1 MKRSYPDD
9 LVIGN
14 LSRRGFLKGVG
25 ATGVLLVAANWG
37 WRDALAAEKKAFGA
51 DAMPHGWVD
60 NPKIYVSIDR
70 DGTVGIVCNRSEM
83 GQGVRT
89 SLAMVV
95 ADELEADWS
104 RVKVIQAPG
113 DEARY
118 GNQDTDGSRS
128 MRHWFEPMR
137 RCGAAARQMLEQAA
151 ANQWK
156 VPLGECRAEQNKVL
170 HAPSGRSLSF
180 GELAEAAA
188 GLEVPAR
195 DKLLLKKPEQF
206 RYIGKDVARAIDG
219 ADIVNGR
226 AGFGFDARFDDM
238 LYAVVARPPVYGGKL
253 KRYDAAAALKVPGVV
268 KVIEIEGRPIP
279 SEFQPLGGVAVVA
292 QNTWAAIKGRE
303 ALVVEWDAGVN
314 GGYDSVA
321 YRKQLE
327 EAARKPG
334 KVVRDSGDAAAL
346 FARGGDIVEAEYY
359 LPHLAQAPMEPPV
372 STAWYKDGACEV
384 WAPTQAPQV
393 TRERIAERLKL
404 PFDKVTVNVTLLG
417 GGFGRKSKPDFV
429 LEAAI
434 LAKAFP
440 GRHLRVQWTR
450 EDDLHFSYFHTVS
463 VERLQ
468 AVLGADGL
476 PQAWLHRSVAPSITA
491 LFGPDSKHQGAFE
504 LGMGLTNLP
513 FAIPNVRLE
522 NPEAPA
528 HTRVGWF
535 RSVSNIPPRL
545 RHPELRR
552 RTGGEGRP
560 GPEGL
565 PAQAARPGAADRHR
579 RTRRQLELRRVAG
592 ALPTRCRPPARG
604 DRGGGAPVRLGR
616 RAAQGQGA
624 GNRRALQ
631 LRHLRGGGDRG
642 GGEGRR
648 RAAGAQGHH
657 RRRLRSAD
665 QPRAHPLA
673 ARRRLRDGPGPGGAG
688 RDQLQG
694 WQGPA
699 GQLPPVR
706 AGAHAA
712 GAQGGVG
719 ASAQAGWRPAV
730 GRGRRARRAA
740 DSAGAV
746 QRDLRRHRQAHPRV
760 ADPQSVAGVAEG
772 LGPSSWSSPA

>member
-1 MKRSYPDD
+1 M
-9 LVIGN
+9 
-14 LSRRGFLKGVG
+14 
-25 ATGVLLVAANWG
+25 
-37 WRDALAAEKKAFGA
+37 
-51 DAMPHGWVD
+51 
-60 NPKIYVSIDR
+60 
-70 DGTVGIVCNRSEM
+70 
-83 GQGVRT
+83 
-89 SLAMVV
+89 
-95 ADELEADWS
+95 
-104 RVKVIQAPG
+104 IQAPG

-346 FARGGDIVEAEYY
+346 FAKGGDIVEAEYY

-535 RSVSNIPPRL
+535 RSVSNIPHAFAIQSFVGELAAKAGQDPKDYLLKLLGPARRIDTAELGDSWNYGESPERYPLDVGRL
-545 RHPELRR
+545 RGVIEEAARQSGW
-552 RTGGEGRP
+552 GGELPRGRAR
-560 GPEGL
+560 GI
-565 PAQAARPGAADRHR
+565 AAHYSFVTYVAVVIEVEVKDDGALLVHKATIAADCGPQINPERIR
-579 RTRRQLELRRVAG
+579 SQLEG
-592 ALPTRCRPPARG
+592 ACVMGLGLAALGEISFKDGKVQQDNFHQYELARM
-604 DRGGGAPVRLGR
+604 
-616 RAAQGQGA
+616 
-624 GNRRALQ
+624 
-631 LRHLRGGGDRG
+631 
-642 GGEGRR
+642 
-648 RAAGAQGHH
+648 
-657 RRRLRSAD
+657 
-665 QPRAHPLA
+665 PLA
-673 ARRRLRDGPGPGGAG
+673 PKAVSVHLLKPDGDLPLGGVGEPGVPPIAPALCNAIFAATGK
-688 RDQLQG
+688 RIRELPIRNQLQG
-694 WQGPA
+694 WRKA
-699 GQLPPVR
+699 
-706 AGAHAA
+706 
-712 GAQGGVG
+712 
-719 ASAQAGWRPAV
+719 
-730 GRGRRARRAA
+730 
-740 DSAGAV
+740 
-746 QRDLRRHRQAHPRV
+746 
-760 ADPQSVAGVAEG
+760 
-772 LGPSSWSSPA
+772 

>member
-1 MKRSYPDD
+1 
-9 LVIGN
+9 
-14 LSRRGFLKGVG
+14 
-25 ATGVLLVAANWG
+25 
-37 WRDALAAEKKAFGA
+37 
-51 DAMPHGWVD
+51 
-60 NPKIYVSIDR
+60 
-70 DGTVGIVCNRSEM
+70 
-83 GQGVRT
+83 
-89 SLAMVV
+89 
-95 ADELEADWS
+95 
-104 RVKVIQAPG
+104 
-113 DEARY
+113 
-118 GNQDTDGSRS
+118 
-128 MRHWFEPMR
+128 
-137 RCGAAARQMLEQAA
+137 MLEQAA

-156 VPLGECRAEQNKVL
+156 VPLDECRAEQNRVL

-188 GLEVPAR
+188 GLDVPAR
-195 DKLLLKKPEQF
+195 DKLVLKKPEQF

-253 KRYDAAAALKVPGVV
+253 KRYDAAAALKVPGVL
-268 KVIEIEGRPIP
+268 KVIEIESRPIP

-292 QNTWAAIKGRE
+292 RNTWAAIKGRE
-303 ALVVEWDAGVN
+303 ALVLEWDAGVN
-314 GGYDSVA
+314 GGYDSAA

-393 TRERIAERLKL
+393 TRERIAERLEL

-417 GGFGRKSKPDFV
+417 GGFGRKSKPDYV

-434 LAKAFP
+434 LAKEFP

-535 RSVSNIPPRL
+535 RSVSNIPHAFAIQSFVGELAAKAGQDPKDYLLKLLGPARRIDTAELGDSWNYGESPQRYPLDVGRL
-545 RHPELRR
+545 RGVIEEAARQSGW
-552 RTGGEGRP
+552 GGELPRGRAR
-560 GPEGL
+560 GI
-565 PAQAARPGAADRHR
+565 AAHYSFVTYVAVVIEVEVKDDGALLVHKATIAADCGPQINPERIR
-579 RTRRQLELRRVAG
+579 SQLEG
-592 ALPTRCRPPARG
+592 ACVMGLGLAALGEISFKDGKVQQDNFHQYELARM
-604 DRGGGAPVRLGR
+604 
-616 RAAQGQGA
+616 
-624 GNRRALQ
+624 
-631 LRHLRGGGDRG
+631 
-642 GGEGRR
+642 
-648 RAAGAQGHH
+648 
-657 RRRLRSAD
+657 
-665 QPRAHPLA
+665 PLA
-673 ARRRLRDGPGPGGAG
+673 PKAVSVHLLKPDGDLPLGGVGEPGVPPIAPALCNAIFAATGK
-688 RDQLQG
+688 RIRELPIRNQLQG
-694 WQGPA
+694 WRKA
-699 GQLPPVR
+699 
-706 AGAHAA
+706 
-712 GAQGGVG
+712 
-719 ASAQAGWRPAV
+719 
-730 GRGRRARRAA
+730 
-740 DSAGAV
+740 
-746 QRDLRRHRQAHPRV
+746 
-760 ADPQSVAGVAEG
+760 
-772 LGPSSWSSPA
+772 

>member
-1 MKRSYPDD
+1 
-9 LVIGN
+9 
-14 LSRRGFLKGVG
+14 
-25 ATGVLLVAANWG
+25 
-37 WRDALAAEKKAFGA
+37 
-51 DAMPHGWVD
+51 
-60 NPKIYVSIDR
+60 
-70 DGTVGIVCNRSEM
+70 
-83 GQGVRT
+83 
-89 SLAMVV
+89 
-95 ADELEADWS
+95 
-104 RVKVIQAPG
+104 
-113 DEARY
+113 
-118 GNQDTDGSRS
+118 
-128 MRHWFEPMR
+128 
-137 RCGAAARQMLEQAA
+137 MLEQAA

-346 FARGGDIVEAEYY
+346 FAKGGDIVEAEYY

-535 RSVSNIPPRL
+535 RSVSNIPHAFAIQSFVGELAAKAGQDPKDYLLKLLGPARRIDTAELGDSWNYGESPERYPLDVGRL
-545 RHPELRR
+545 RGVIEEAARQSGW
-552 RTGGEGRP
+552 GGELPRGRAR
-560 GPEGL
+560 GI
-565 PAQAARPGAADRHR
+565 AAHYSFVTYVAVVIEVEVTDDGALLVHKATIAADCGPQINPERIR
-579 RTRRQLELRRVAG
+579 SQLEG
-592 ALPTRCRPPARG
+592 ACVMGLGLAALGEISFKDGKVQQDNFHQYELARM
-604 DRGGGAPVRLGR
+604 
-616 RAAQGQGA
+616 
-624 GNRRALQ
+624 
-631 LRHLRGGGDRG
+631 
-642 GGEGRR
+642 
-648 RAAGAQGHH
+648 
-657 RRRLRSAD
+657 
-665 QPRAHPLA
+665 PLA
-673 ARRRLRDGPGPGGAG
+673 PKAVSVHLLKPDGDLPLGGVGEPGVPPIAPALCNAIFAATGK
-688 RDQLQG
+688 RIRELPIRNQLQG
-694 WQGPA
+694 WRKA
-699 GQLPPVR
+699 
-706 AGAHAA
+706 
-712 GAQGGVG
+712 
-719 ASAQAGWRPAV
+719 
-730 GRGRRARRAA
+730 
-740 DSAGAV
+740 
-746 QRDLRRHRQAHPRV
+746 
-760 ADPQSVAGVAEG
+760 
-772 LGPSSWSSPA
+772 

>member
-1 MKRSYPDD
+1 M
-9 LVIGN
+9 
-14 LSRRGFLKGVG
+14 
-25 ATGVLLVAANWG
+25 
-37 WRDALAAEKKAFGA
+37 
-51 DAMPHGWVD
+51 
-60 NPKIYVSIDR
+60 
-70 DGTVGIVCNRSEM
+70 
-83 GQGVRT
+83 
-89 SLAMVV
+89 
-95 ADELEADWS
+95 
-104 RVKVIQAPG
+104 
-113 DEARY
+113 
-118 GNQDTDGSRS
+118 
-128 MRHWFEPMR
+128 
-137 RCGAAARQMLEQAA
+137 
-151 ANQWK
+151 
-156 VPLGECRAEQNKVL
+156 
-170 HAPSGRSLSF
+170 
-180 GELAEAAA
+180 
-188 GLEVPAR
+188 PAR

-346 FARGGDIVEAEYY
+346 FAKGGDIVEAEYY

-535 RSVSNIPPRL
+535 RSVSNIPHAFAIQSFVGELAAKAGQDPKDYLLKLLGPARRIDTAELGDSWNYGESPERYPLDVGRL
-545 RHPELRR
+545 RGVIEEAARQSGW
-552 RTGGEGRP
+552 GGELPRGRAR
-560 GPEGL
+560 GI
-565 PAQAARPGAADRHR
+565 AAHYSFVTYVAVVIEVEVKDDGALLVHKATIAADCGPQINPERIR
-579 RTRRQLELRRVAG
+579 SQLEG
-592 ALPTRCRPPARG
+592 ACVMGLGLAALGEISFKDGKVQQDNFHQYELARM
-604 DRGGGAPVRLGR
+604 
-616 RAAQGQGA
+616 
-624 GNRRALQ
+624 
-631 LRHLRGGGDRG
+631 
-642 GGEGRR
+642 
-648 RAAGAQGHH
+648 
-657 RRRLRSAD
+657 
-665 QPRAHPLA
+665 PLA
-673 ARRRLRDGPGPGGAG
+673 PKAVSVHLLKPDGDLPLGGVGEPGVPPIAPALCNAIFAATGK
-688 RDQLQG
+688 RIRELPIRNQLQG
-694 WQGPA
+694 WRKA
-699 GQLPPVR
+699 
-706 AGAHAA
+706 
-712 GAQGGVG
+712 
-719 ASAQAGWRPAV
+719 
-730 GRGRRARRAA
+730 
-740 DSAGAV
+740 
-746 QRDLRRHRQAHPRV
+746 
-760 ADPQSVAGVAEG
+760 
-772 LGPSSWSSPA
+772 

>member
-1 MKRSYPDD
+1 
-9 LVIGN
+9 
-14 LSRRGFLKGVG
+14 
-25 ATGVLLVAANWG
+25 
-37 WRDALAAEKKAFGA
+37 
-51 DAMPHGWVD
+51 
-60 NPKIYVSIDR
+60 
-70 DGTVGIVCNRSEM
+70 
-83 GQGVRT
+83 
-89 SLAMVV
+89 
-95 ADELEADWS
+95 
-104 RVKVIQAPG
+104 
-113 DEARY
+113 
-118 GNQDTDGSRS
+118 
-128 MRHWFEPMR
+128 
-137 RCGAAARQMLEQAA
+137 
-151 ANQWK
+151 
-156 VPLGECRAEQNKVL
+156 
-170 HAPSGRSLSF
+170 
-180 GELAEAAA
+180 
-188 GLEVPAR
+188 
-195 DKLLLKKPEQF
+195 
-206 RYIGKDVARAIDG
+206 RAIDG

-346 FARGGDIVEAEYY
+346 FAKGGDIVEAEYY

-535 RSVSNIPPRL
+535 RSVSNIPHAFAIQSFVGELAAKAGQDPKDYLLKLLGPARRIDTAELGDSWNYGESPERYPLDVGRL
-545 RHPELRR
+545 RGVIEEAARQSGW
-552 RTGGEGRP
+552 GGELPRGRAR
-560 GPEGL
+560 GI
-565 PAQAARPGAADRHR
+565 AAHYSFVTYVAVVIEVEVKDDGALLVHKATIAADCGPQINPERIR
-579 RTRRQLELRRVAG
+579 SQLEG
-592 ALPTRCRPPARG
+592 ACVMGLGLAALGEISFKDGKVQQDNFHQYELARM
-604 DRGGGAPVRLGR
+604 
-616 RAAQGQGA
+616 
-624 GNRRALQ
+624 
-631 LRHLRGGGDRG
+631 
-642 GGEGRR
+642 
-648 RAAGAQGHH
+648 
-657 RRRLRSAD
+657 
-665 QPRAHPLA
+665 PLA
-673 ARRRLRDGPGPGGAG
+673 PKAVSVHLLKPDGDLPLGGVGEPGVPPIAPALCNAIFAATGK
-688 RDQLQG
+688 RIRELPIRNQLQG
-694 WQGPA
+694 WRKA
-699 GQLPPVR
+699 
-706 AGAHAA
+706 
-712 GAQGGVG
+712 
-719 ASAQAGWRPAV
+719 
-730 GRGRRARRAA
+730 
-740 DSAGAV
+740 
-746 QRDLRRHRQAHPRV
+746 
-760 ADPQSVAGVAEG
+760 
-772 LGPSSWSSPA
+772 

>member
-1 MKRSYPDD
+1 MDD
-9 LVIGN
+9 
-14 LSRRGFLKGVG
+14 
-25 ATGVLLVAANWG
+25 
-37 WRDALAAEKKAFGA
+37 
-51 DAMPHGWVD
+51 
-60 NPKIYVSIDR
+60 PKIYVSIDR

-292 QNTWAAIKGRE
+292 QNAWAAIKGRE

-346 FARGGDIVEAEYY
+346 FAKGGDIVEAEYY

-404 PFDKVTVNVTLLG
+404 PFDKVTVT
-417 GGFGRKSKPDFV
+417 
-429 LEAAI
+429 
-434 LAKAFP
+434 
-440 GRHLRVQWTR
+440 
-450 EDDLHFSYFHTVS
+450 
-463 VERLQ
+463 
-468 AVLGADGL
+468 
-476 PQAWLHRSVAPSITA
+476 
-491 LFGPDSKHQGAFE
+491 
-504 LGMGLTNLP
+504 
-513 FAIPNVRLE
+513 
-522 NPEAPA
+522 
-528 HTRVGWF
+528 
-535 RSVSNIPPRL
+535 
-545 RHPELRR
+545 
-552 RTGGEGRP
+552 
-560 GPEGL
+560 
-565 PAQAARPGAADRHR
+565 
-579 RTRRQLELRRVAG
+579 
-592 ALPTRCRPPARG
+592 
-604 DRGGGAPVRLGR
+604 
-616 RAAQGQGA
+616 
-624 GNRRALQ
+624 
-631 LRHLRGGGDRG
+631 
-642 GGEGRR
+642 
-648 RAAGAQGHH
+648 
-657 RRRLRSAD
+657 
-665 QPRAHPLA
+665 
-673 ARRRLRDGPGPGGAG
+673 
-688 RDQLQG
+688 
-694 WQGPA
+694 
-699 GQLPPVR
+699 
-706 AGAHAA
+706 
-712 GAQGGVG
+712 
-719 ASAQAGWRPAV
+719 
-730 GRGRRARRAA
+730 
-740 DSAGAV
+740 
-746 QRDLRRHRQAHPRV
+746 
-760 ADPQSVAGVAEG
+760 
-772 LGPSSWSSPA
+772 

>member
-1 MKRSYPDD
+1 
-9 LVIGN
+9 
-14 LSRRGFLKGVG
+14 
-25 ATGVLLVAANWG
+25 
-37 WRDALAAEKKAFGA
+37 
-51 DAMPHGWVD
+51 
-60 NPKIYVSIDR
+60 
-70 DGTVGIVCNRSEM
+70 
-83 GQGVRT
+83 
-89 SLAMVV
+89 
-95 ADELEADWS
+95 
-104 RVKVIQAPG
+104 
-113 DEARY
+113 
-118 GNQDTDGSRS
+118 
-128 MRHWFEPMR
+128 
-137 RCGAAARQMLEQAA
+137 
-151 ANQWK
+151 
-156 VPLGECRAEQNKVL
+156 
-170 HAPSGRSLSF
+170 
-180 GELAEAAA
+180 
-188 GLEVPAR
+188 
-195 DKLLLKKPEQF
+195 
-206 RYIGKDVARAIDG
+206 GKDVARAIDG

-346 FARGGDIVEAEYY
+346 FAKGGDIVEAEYY

-535 RSVSNIPPRL
+535 RSVSNIPHAFAIQSFVGELAAKAGQDPKDYLLKLLGPARRIDTAELGDSWNYGESPERYPLDVGRL
-545 RHPELRR
+545 RGVIEEAARQSGW
-552 RTGGEGRP
+552 GGELPRGRAR
-560 GPEGL
+560 GI
-565 PAQAARPGAADRHR
+565 AAHYSFVTYVAVVIEVEVKDDGALLVHKATIAADCGPQINPERIR
-579 RTRRQLELRRVAG
+579 SQLEG
-592 ALPTRCRPPARG
+592 ACVMGLGLAALGEISFKDGKVQQDNFHQYELARM
-604 DRGGGAPVRLGR
+604 
-616 RAAQGQGA
+616 
-624 GNRRALQ
+624 
-631 LRHLRGGGDRG
+631 
-642 GGEGRR
+642 
-648 RAAGAQGHH
+648 
-657 RRRLRSAD
+657 
-665 QPRAHPLA
+665 PLA
-673 ARRRLRDGPGPGGAG
+673 PKAVSVHLLKPDGDLPLGGVGEPGVPPIAPALCNAIFAATGK
-688 RDQLQG
+688 RIRELPIRNQLQG
-694 WQGPA
+694 WRKA
-699 GQLPPVR
+699 
-706 AGAHAA
+706 
-712 GAQGGVG
+712 
-719 ASAQAGWRPAV
+719 
-730 GRGRRARRAA
+730 
-740 DSAGAV
+740 
-746 QRDLRRHRQAHPRV
+746 
-760 ADPQSVAGVAEG
+760 
-772 LGPSSWSSPA
+772 

>member
-1 MKRSYPDD
+1 
-9 LVIGN
+9 
-14 LSRRGFLKGVG
+14 
-25 ATGVLLVAANWG
+25 
-37 WRDALAAEKKAFGA
+37 
-51 DAMPHGWVD
+51 
-60 NPKIYVSIDR
+60 
-70 DGTVGIVCNRSEM
+70 
-83 GQGVRT
+83 
-89 SLAMVV
+89 
-95 ADELEADWS
+95 
-104 RVKVIQAPG
+104 
-113 DEARY
+113 
-118 GNQDTDGSRS
+118 
-128 MRHWFEPMR
+128 
-137 RCGAAARQMLEQAA
+137 
-151 ANQWK
+151 
-156 VPLGECRAEQNKVL
+156 L

-346 FARGGDIVEAEYY
+346 FAKGGDIVEAEYY

-535 RSVSNIPPRL
+535 RSVSNIPHAFAIQSFVGELAAKAGQDPKDYLLKLLGPARRIDTAELGDSWNYGESPERYPLDVGRL
-545 RHPELRR
+545 RGVIEEAARQSGW
-552 RTGGEGRP
+552 GGELPRGRAR
-560 GPEGL
+560 GI
-565 PAQAARPGAADRHR
+565 AAHYSFVTYVAVVIEVEVKDDGALLVHKATIAADCGPQINPERIR
-579 RTRRQLELRRVAG
+579 SQLEG
-592 ALPTRCRPPARG
+592 ACVMGLGLAALGEISFKDGKVQQDNFHQYELARM
-604 DRGGGAPVRLGR
+604 
-616 RAAQGQGA
+616 
-624 GNRRALQ
+624 
-631 LRHLRGGGDRG
+631 
-642 GGEGRR
+642 
-648 RAAGAQGHH
+648 
-657 RRRLRSAD
+657 
-665 QPRAHPLA
+665 PLA
-673 ARRRLRDGPGPGGAG
+673 PKAVSVHLLKPDGDLPLGGVGEPGVPPIAPALCNAIFAATGK
-688 RDQLQG
+688 RIRELPIRNQLQG
-694 WQGPA
+694 WRKA
-699 GQLPPVR
+699 
-706 AGAHAA
+706 
-712 GAQGGVG
+712 
-719 ASAQAGWRPAV
+719 
-730 GRGRRARRAA
+730 
-740 DSAGAV
+740 
-746 QRDLRRHRQAHPRV
+746 
-760 ADPQSVAGVAEG
+760 
-772 LGPSSWSSPA
+772 

>member
-1 MKRSYPDD
+1 
-9 LVIGN
+9 
-14 LSRRGFLKGVG
+14 
-25 ATGVLLVAANWG
+25 
-37 WRDALAAEKKAFGA
+37 
-51 DAMPHGWVD
+51 
-60 NPKIYVSIDR
+60 
-70 DGTVGIVCNRSEM
+70 
-83 GQGVRT
+83 
-89 SLAMVV
+89 
-95 ADELEADWS
+95 
-104 RVKVIQAPG
+104 
-113 DEARY
+113 
-118 GNQDTDGSRS
+118 
-128 MRHWFEPMR
+128 
-137 RCGAAARQMLEQAA
+137 
-151 ANQWK
+151 
-156 VPLGECRAEQNKVL
+156 
-170 HAPSGRSLSF
+170 SF

-303 ALVVEWDAGVN
+303 ALMVEWDAGVN

-346 FARGGDIVEAEYY
+346 FAKGGDVVEAEYY

-535 RSVSNIPPRL
+535 RSVSNIPHAFAIQSFVGELAAKADQDPKDYLLKLLGPARRIDTAELGDSWNYGESPERYPLDVGRL
-545 RHPELRR
+545 RGVIEEAARQSGW
-552 RTGGEGRP
+552 GGELPRGRAR
-560 GPEGL
+560 GI
-565 PAQAARPGAADRHR
+565 AAHYSFVTYVAVVIEVEVKDDGALLVHKATIAADCGPQINPERIR
-579 RTRRQLELRRVAG
+579 SQLEG
-592 ALPTRCRPPARG
+592 ACVMGLGLAALGEISFKDGKVQQDNFHQYELARM
-604 DRGGGAPVRLGR
+604 
-616 RAAQGQGA
+616 
-624 GNRRALQ
+624 
-631 LRHLRGGGDRG
+631 
-642 GGEGRR
+642 
-648 RAAGAQGHH
+648 
-657 RRRLRSAD
+657 
-665 QPRAHPLA
+665 PLA
-673 ARRRLRDGPGPGGAG
+673 PKAVSVHLLEPDGDLPLGGVGEPGVPPIAPALCNAIFAATGK
-688 RDQLQG
+688 RIRELPIRNQLQG
-694 WQGPA
+694 WRKA
-699 GQLPPVR
+699 
-706 AGAHAA
+706 
-712 GAQGGVG
+712 
-719 ASAQAGWRPAV
+719 
-730 GRGRRARRAA
+730 
-740 DSAGAV
+740 
-746 QRDLRRHRQAHPRV
+746 
-760 ADPQSVAGVAEG
+760 
-772 LGPSSWSSPA
+772 

>member
-1 MKRSYPDD
+1 
-9 LVIGN
+9 
-14 LSRRGFLKGVG
+14 
-25 ATGVLLVAANWG
+25 
-37 WRDALAAEKKAFGA
+37 
-51 DAMPHGWVD
+51 
-60 NPKIYVSIDR
+60 
-70 DGTVGIVCNRSEM
+70 
-83 GQGVRT
+83 
-89 SLAMVV
+89 
-95 ADELEADWS
+95 
-104 RVKVIQAPG
+104 
-113 DEARY
+113 
-118 GNQDTDGSRS
+118 
-128 MRHWFEPMR
+128 
-137 RCGAAARQMLEQAA
+137 
-151 ANQWK
+151 
-156 VPLGECRAEQNKVL
+156 
-170 HAPSGRSLSF
+170 
-180 GELAEAAA
+180 
-188 GLEVPAR
+188 
-195 DKLLLKKPEQF
+195 
-206 RYIGKDVARAIDG
+206 RAIDG

-314 GGYDSVA
+314 GSYDSVA

-346 FARGGDIVEAEYY
+346 FAKGGDVVEAEYY

-429 LEAAI
+429 LEAVI

-535 RSVSNIPPRL
+535 RSVSNIPHAFAIQSFVGELAAKAGQDPKDYLLKLLGPARRIDTAELGDSWNYGESPERYPLDVGRL
-545 RHPELRR
+545 RGVIEEAARQSGW
-552 RTGGEGRP
+552 GGELPRGRAR
-560 GPEGL
+560 GI
-565 PAQAARPGAADRHR
+565 AAHYSFVTYVAVVIEVEVKDDGALLVHKATIAADCGPQINPERIR
-579 RTRRQLELRRVAG
+579 SQLEG
-592 ALPTRCRPPARG
+592 ACVMGLGLAALGEISFKDGKVQQDNFHQYELARM
-604 DRGGGAPVRLGR
+604 
-616 RAAQGQGA
+616 
-624 GNRRALQ
+624 
-631 LRHLRGGGDRG
+631 
-642 GGEGRR
+642 
-648 RAAGAQGHH
+648 
-657 RRRLRSAD
+657 
-665 QPRAHPLA
+665 PLA
-673 ARRRLRDGPGPGGAG
+673 PKAVSVHLLKPDGDLPLGGVGEPGVPPIAPALCNAIFAATGK
-688 RDQLQG
+688 RIRELPIRNQLQG
-694 WQGPA
+694 WRKA
-699 GQLPPVR
+699 
-706 AGAHAA
+706 
-712 GAQGGVG
+712 
-719 ASAQAGWRPAV
+719 
-730 GRGRRARRAA
+730 
-740 DSAGAV
+740 
-746 QRDLRRHRQAHPRV
+746 
-760 ADPQSVAGVAEG
+760 
-772 LGPSSWSSPA
+772 

>member
-1 MKRSYPDD
+1 MKRSFPDD

-314 GGYDSVA
+314 GGYDSAA

-346 FARGGDIVEAEYY
+346 FAKGGDIVEAEYY

-372 STAWYKDGACEV
+372 SPPG
-384 WAPTQAPQV
+384 
-393 TRERIAERLKL
+393 TR
-404 PFDKVTVNVTLLG
+404 T
-417 GGFGRKSKPDFV
+417 
-429 LEAAI
+429 
-434 LAKAFP
+434 
-440 GRHLRVQWTR
+440 
-450 EDDLHFSYFHTVS
+450 
-463 VERLQ
+463 
-468 AVLGADGL
+468 
-476 PQAWLHRSVAPSITA
+476 
-491 LFGPDSKHQGAFE
+491 
-504 LGMGLTNLP
+504 
-513 FAIPNVRLE
+513 
-522 NPEAPA
+522 APA
-528 HTRVGWF
+528 
-535 RSVSNIPPRL
+535 RSGPR
-545 RHPELRR
+545 PRR
-552 RTGGEGRP
+552 RK
-560 GPEGL
+560 
-565 PAQAARPGAADRHR
+565 
-579 RTRRQLELRRVAG
+579 
-592 ALPTRCRPPARG
+592 
-604 DRGGGAPVRLGR
+604 
-616 RAAQGQGA
+616 
-624 GNRRALQ
+624 
-631 LRHLRGGGDRG
+631 
-642 GGEGRR
+642 
-648 RAAGAQGHH
+648 
-657 RRRLRSAD
+657 
-665 QPRAHPLA
+665 
-673 ARRRLRDGPGPGGAG
+673 
-688 RDQLQG
+688 
-694 WQGPA
+694 
-699 GQLPPVR
+699 
-706 AGAHAA
+706 
-712 GAQGGVG
+712 
-719 ASAQAGWRPAV
+719 
-730 GRGRRARRAA
+730 
-740 DSAGAV
+740 
-746 QRDLRRHRQAHPRV
+746 
-760 ADPQSVAGVAEG
+760 
-772 LGPSSWSSPA
+772 

>member
-1 MKRSYPDD
+1 MKRSFPDD

-180 GELAEAAA
+180 DELAEAAA

-303 ALVVEWDAGVN
+303 ALAVEWDAGVN

-346 FARGGDIVEAEYY
+346 FAKDGDIVEAEYY

-417 GGFGRKSKPDFV
+417 GGFGRKSSPTSCWKRRSWPRRSPV
-429 LEAAI
+429 ATCACSGPARTTCI
-434 LAKAFP
+434 SP
-440 GRHLRVQWTR
+440 ISTR
-450 EDDLHFSYFHTVS
+450 SRWSACRPCSAPTGCR
-463 VERLQ
+463 RLGCI
-468 AVLGADGL
+468 ARWRRAS
-476 PQAWLHRSVAPSITA
+476 PHCSARTASTRAPSNWA
-491 LFGPDSKHQGAFE
+491 WA
-504 LGMGLTNLP
+504 
-513 FAIPNVRLE
+513 
-522 NPEAPA
+522 
-528 HTRVGWF
+528 
-535 RSVSNIPPRL
+535 
-545 RHPELRR
+545 
-552 RTGGEGRP
+552 
-560 GPEGL
+560 
-565 PAQAARPGAADRHR
+565 
-579 RTRRQLELRRVAG
+579 
-592 ALPTRCRPPARG
+592 
-604 DRGGGAPVRLGR
+604 
-616 RAAQGQGA
+616 
-624 GNRRALQ
+624 
-631 LRHLRGGGDRG
+631 
-642 GGEGRR
+642 
-648 RAAGAQGHH
+648 
-657 RRRLRSAD
+657 
-665 QPRAHPLA
+665 
-673 ARRRLRDGPGPGGAG
+673 
-688 RDQLQG
+688 
-694 WQGPA
+694 
-699 GQLPPVR
+699 
-706 AGAHAA
+706 
-712 GAQGGVG
+712 
-719 ASAQAGWRPAV
+719 
-730 GRGRRARRAA
+730 
-740 DSAGAV
+740 
-746 QRDLRRHRQAHPRV
+746 
-760 ADPQSVAGVAEG
+760 
-772 LGPSSWSSPA
+772 

>member
-1 MKRSYPDD
+1 MITLNLNGKDHQLDVTEDMPLLWAIRDVVGYTGTKFGCGMGLCGSCTIHIDGQATRSCITPVSLAQGRKVTTIDHLHTDKVGEVVQQAWLDIGVAQCGYCQGGQIMSATALLKSNPAPSDRADRGGHGRQHLPLRHLQPDQDGDPQRLRQVAGGQGMKRSFPDD

-180 GELAEAAA
+180 GELAGAAA

-292 QNTWAAIKGRE
+292 QNTWAAIKGRGR
-303 ALVVEWDAGVN
+303 WWSSGT
-314 GGYDSVA
+314 
-321 YRKQLE
+321 
-327 EAARKPG
+327 PG
-334 KVVRDSGDAAAL
+334 
-346 FARGGDIVEAEYY
+346 
-359 LPHLAQAPMEPPV
+359 
-372 STAWYKDGACEV
+372 STAATTRWPTASNWKRPRASRARWCATAAMPRRCSPGAGISSRPSTTCRT
-384 WAPTQAPQV
+384 WPRRRWNRRSPPPG
-393 TRERIAERLKL
+393 TR
-404 PFDKVTVNVTLLG
+404 T
-417 GGFGRKSKPDFV
+417 
-429 LEAAI
+429 
-434 LAKAFP
+434 
-440 GRHLRVQWTR
+440 
-450 EDDLHFSYFHTVS
+450 
-463 VERLQ
+463 
-468 AVLGADGL
+468 
-476 PQAWLHRSVAPSITA
+476 
-491 LFGPDSKHQGAFE
+491 
-504 LGMGLTNLP
+504 
-513 FAIPNVRLE
+513 
-522 NPEAPA
+522 APA
-528 HTRVGWF
+528 
-535 RSVSNIPPRL
+535 RSGPR
-545 RHPELRR
+545 PRR
-552 RTGGEGRP
+552 RK
-560 GPEGL
+560 
-565 PAQAARPGAADRHR
+565 
-579 RTRRQLELRRVAG
+579 
-592 ALPTRCRPPARG
+592 
-604 DRGGGAPVRLGR
+604 
-616 RAAQGQGA
+616 
-624 GNRRALQ
+624 
-631 LRHLRGGGDRG
+631 
-642 GGEGRR
+642 
-648 RAAGAQGHH
+648 
-657 RRRLRSAD
+657 
-665 QPRAHPLA
+665 
-673 ARRRLRDGPGPGGAG
+673 
-688 RDQLQG
+688 
-694 WQGPA
+694 
-699 GQLPPVR
+699 
-706 AGAHAA
+706 
-712 GAQGGVG
+712 
-719 ASAQAGWRPAV
+719 
-730 GRGRRARRAA
+730 
-740 DSAGAV
+740 
-746 QRDLRRHRQAHPRV
+746 
-760 ADPQSVAGVAEG
+760 
-772 LGPSSWSSPA
+772 

>member
-1 MKRSYPDD
+1 DVYKR
-9 LVIGN
+9 
-14 LSRRGFLKGVG
+14 
-25 ATGVLLVAANWG
+25 
-37 WRDALAAEKKAFGA
+37 
-51 DAMPHGWVD
+51 
-60 NPKIYVSIDR
+60 
-70 DGTVGIVCNRSEM
+70 
-83 GQGVRT
+83 Q
-89 SLAMVV
+89 
-95 ADELEADWS
+95 
-104 RVKVIQAPG
+104 
-113 DEARY
+113 
-118 GNQDTDGSRS
+118 
-128 MRHWFEPMR
+128 
-137 RCGAAARQMLEQAA
+137 ARQMLEHAA

-195 DKLLLKKPEQF
+195 DNLLLKKPEQF

-346 FARGGDIVEAEYY
+346 FAKGGDIVEAEYY

-535 RSVSNIPPRL
+535 RSVSNIPHAFAIQSFVGELAAKAGQDPKDYLLKLLGPARRIDTAELGDSWNYGESPERYPLDVGRL
-545 RHPELRR
+545 RGVIEEAARQSGW
-552 RTGGEGRP
+552 GGELPRGRAR
-560 GPEGL
+560 GI
-565 PAQAARPGAADRHR
+565 AAHYSFVTYVAVVIEVEVKDDGALLVHKATIAADCGPQINPERIR
-579 RTRRQLELRRVAG
+579 SQLEG
-592 ALPTRCRPPARG
+592 ACVMGLGLAALGEISFKDGKVQQDNFHQYELARM
-604 DRGGGAPVRLGR
+604 
-616 RAAQGQGA
+616 
-624 GNRRALQ
+624 
-631 LRHLRGGGDRG
+631 
-642 GGEGRR
+642 
-648 RAAGAQGHH
+648 
-657 RRRLRSAD
+657 
-665 QPRAHPLA
+665 PLA
-673 ARRRLRDGPGPGGAG
+673 PKAVSVHLLKPDGDLPLGGVGEPGVPPIAPALCNAIFAATGK
-688 RDQLQG
+688 RIRELPIRNQLQG
-694 WQGPA
+694 WRKA
-699 GQLPPVR
+699 
-706 AGAHAA
+706 
-712 GAQGGVG
+712 
-719 ASAQAGWRPAV
+719 
-730 GRGRRARRAA
+730 
-740 DSAGAV
+740 
-746 QRDLRRHRQAHPRV
+746 
-760 ADPQSVAGVAEG
+760 
-772 LGPSSWSSPA
+772 

>member
-1 MKRSYPDD
+1 
-9 LVIGN
+9 
-14 LSRRGFLKGVG
+14 
-25 ATGVLLVAANWG
+25 
-37 WRDALAAEKKAFGA
+37 
-51 DAMPHGWVD
+51 
-60 NPKIYVSIDR
+60 
-70 DGTVGIVCNRSEM
+70 
-83 GQGVRT
+83 
-89 SLAMVV
+89 
-95 ADELEADWS
+95 
-104 RVKVIQAPG
+104 
-113 DEARY
+113 
-118 GNQDTDGSRS
+118 
-128 MRHWFEPMR
+128 
-137 RCGAAARQMLEQAA
+137 
-151 ANQWK
+151 NQWK
-156 VPLGECRAEQNKVL
+156 VPLGECRAEQNRVL

-188 GLEVPAR
+188 GLDVPAR
-195 DKLLLKKPEQF
+195 DKLVLKKPEQF

-253 KRYDAAAALKVPGVV
+253 KRYDAAAALKVPGVL
-268 KVIEIEGRPIP
+268 KVIEIESRPIP

-292 QNTWAAIKGRE
+292 RNTWAAIKGRE
-303 ALVVEWDAGVN
+303 ALVLEWDAGVN
-314 GGYDSVA
+314 GGYDSAA

-417 GGFGRKSKPDFV
+417 GGFGRKSKPDYV

-434 LAKAFP
+434 LAKEFP

-535 RSVSNIPPRL
+535 RSVSNIPHAFAIQSFVGELAAKAGQDPKDYLLKLLGPARRIDTAELGDSWNYGESPQRYPLDVGRL
-545 RHPELRR
+545 RGVIEEAARQSGW
-552 RTGGEGRP
+552 GGELPRGRAR
-560 GPEGL
+560 GI
-565 PAQAARPGAADRHR
+565 AAHYSFVTYVAVVIEVEVKDDGALLVHKATIAADCGPQINPERIR
-579 RTRRQLELRRVAG
+579 SQLEG
-592 ALPTRCRPPARG
+592 ACVMGLGLAALGEISFKDGKVQQDNFHQYELARM
-604 DRGGGAPVRLGR
+604 
-616 RAAQGQGA
+616 
-624 GNRRALQ
+624 
-631 LRHLRGGGDRG
+631 
-642 GGEGRR
+642 
-648 RAAGAQGHH
+648 
-657 RRRLRSAD
+657 
-665 QPRAHPLA
+665 PLA
-673 ARRRLRDGPGPGGAG
+673 PKAVSVHLLKPDGDLPLGGVGEPGVPPIAPALCNAIFAATGK
-688 RDQLQG
+688 RIRELPIRNQLQG
-694 WQGPA
+694 WRKA
-699 GQLPPVR
+699 
-706 AGAHAA
+706 
-712 GAQGGVG
+712 
-719 ASAQAGWRPAV
+719 
-730 GRGRRARRAA
+730 
-740 DSAGAV
+740 
-746 QRDLRRHRQAHPRV
+746 
-760 ADPQSVAGVAEG
+760 
-772 LGPSSWSSPA
+772 

>member
-346 FARGGDIVEAEYY
+346 FAKGGDIVEAEYY

-404 PFDKVTVNVTLLG
+404 PFDKVTVNVTLL
-417 GGFGRKSKPDFV
+417 
-429 LEAAI
+429 AA
-434 LAKAFP
+434 
-440 GRHLRVQWTR
+440 
-450 EDDLHFSYFHTVS
+450 VS
-463 VERLQ
+463 AASPSPTSCWKR
-468 AVLGADGL
+468 
-476 PQAWLHRSVAPSITA
+476 RSWPRRSPVATCACS
-491 LFGPDSKHQGAFE
+491 G
-504 LGMGLTNLP
+504 
-513 FAIPNVRLE
+513 
-522 NPEAPA
+522 
-528 HTRVGWF
+528 
-535 RSVSNIPPRL
+535 
-545 RHPELRR
+545 
-552 RTGGEGRP
+552 
-560 GPEGL
+560 
-565 PAQAARPGAADRHR
+565 
-579 RTRRQLELRRVAG
+579 
-592 ALPTRCRPPARG
+592 PARTTCISLFPHG
-604 DRGGGAPVRLGR
+604 LGGAPAGR
-616 RAAQGQGA
+616 AW
-624 GNRRALQ
+624 
-631 LRHLRGGGDRG
+631 
-642 GGEGRR
+642 RR
-648 RAAGAQGHH
+648 RAAAGLAASLGGAEHH
-657 RRRLRSAD
+657 RTVRPGQQAPGRLRTGHGPD
-665 QPRAHPLA
+665 QPAVRHPQRAPGEPRGPGAHPGRLVPFGLQHPHAFAIQSFVGELA
-673 ARRRLRDGPGPGGAG
+673 AKAGQDPKDYLLKLLGPARRIDTAELGDSWNYGESPERYPLDVGRLRGVIEEAARQSGWGGE
-688 RDQLQG
+688 
-694 WQGPA
+694 
-699 GQLPPVR
+699 LP
-706 AGAHAA
+706 
-712 GAQGGVG
+712 
-719 ASAQAGWRPAV
+719 
-730 GRGRRARRAA
+730 RGRARGE
-740 DSAGAV
+740 S
-746 QRDLRRHRQAHPRV
+746 PRTT
-760 ADPQSVAGVAEG
+760 A
-772 LGPSSWSSPA
+772 SSPTWRW

>member
-1 MKRSYPDD
+1 
-9 LVIGN
+9 
-14 LSRRGFLKGVG
+14 
-25 ATGVLLVAANWG
+25 
-37 WRDALAAEKKAFGA
+37 
-51 DAMPHGWVD
+51 
-60 NPKIYVSIDR
+60 
-70 DGTVGIVCNRSEM
+70 
-83 GQGVRT
+83 
-89 SLAMVV
+89 
-95 ADELEADWS
+95 
-104 RVKVIQAPG
+104 
-113 DEARY
+113 

-346 FARGGDIVEAEYY
+346 FAKGGDIVEAEYY

-522 NPEAPA
+522 NPKAPA

-535 RSVSNIPPRL
+535 RSVSNIPHAFAIQSFVGELAAKAGQDPKDYLLKLLGPARRIDTAELGDSWNYGESPERYPLDVGRL
-545 RHPELRR
+545 RGVIEEAARESGW
-552 RTGGEGRP
+552 GGELPRGRAR
-560 GPEGL
+560 GI
-565 PAQAARPGAADRHR
+565 AAHYSFVTYVAVVIEVEVKDDGALLVHKATIAADCGPQINPERIR
-579 RTRRQLELRRVAG
+579 SQLEG
-592 ALPTRCRPPARG
+592 ACVMGLGLAALGEISFKDGKVQQDNFHQYELARM
-604 DRGGGAPVRLGR
+604 
-616 RAAQGQGA
+616 
-624 GNRRALQ
+624 
-631 LRHLRGGGDRG
+631 
-642 GGEGRR
+642 
-648 RAAGAQGHH
+648 
-657 RRRLRSAD
+657 
-665 QPRAHPLA
+665 PLA
-673 ARRRLRDGPGPGGAG
+673 PKAVSVHLLKPDGDLPLGGVGEPGVPPIAPALCNAIFAATGK
-688 RDQLQG
+688 RIRELPIRNQLQG
-694 WQGPA
+694 WRKA
-699 GQLPPVR
+699 
-706 AGAHAA
+706 
-712 GAQGGVG
+712 
-719 ASAQAGWRPAV
+719 
-730 GRGRRARRAA
+730 
-740 DSAGAV
+740 
-746 QRDLRRHRQAHPRV
+746 
-760 ADPQSVAGVAEG
+760 
-772 LGPSSWSSPA
+772 

>member
-1 MKRSYPDD
+1 MRS
-9 LVIGN
+9 
-14 LSRRGFLKGVG
+14 R
-25 ATGVLLVAANWG
+25 AT
-37 WRDALAAEKKAFGA
+37 AECSTTA
-51 DAMPHGWVD
+51 
-60 NPKIYVSIDR
+60 
-70 DGTVGIVCNRSEM
+70 
-83 GQGVRT
+83 
-89 SLAMVV
+89 
-95 ADELEADWS
+95 
-104 RVKVIQAPG
+104 
-113 DEARY
+113 
-118 GNQDTDGSRS
+118 
-128 MRHWFEPMR
+128 
-137 RCGAAARQMLEQAA
+137 
-151 ANQWK
+151 
-156 VPLGECRAEQNKVL
+156 
-170 HAPSGRSLSF
+170 APSGRSLSF

-206 RYIGKDVARAIDG
+206 RYIGKDVARTIDG

-346 FARGGDIVEAEYY
+346 FAKGGDIVEAEYY

-535 RSVSNIPPRL
+535 RSVSNIPHAFAIQSFVGELAAKAGQDPKDYLLKLLGPARRIDTAELGDSWNYGESPERYPLDVGRL
-545 RHPELRR
+545 RGVIEEAARQSGW
-552 RTGGEGRP
+552 GGELPRGRAR
-560 GPEGL
+560 GI
-565 PAQAARPGAADRHR
+565 AAHYSFVTYVAVVIEVEVKDDGALLVHKATIAADCGPQINPERIR
-579 RTRRQLELRRVAG
+579 SQLEG
-592 ALPTRCRPPARG
+592 ACVMGLGLAALGEISFKDGKVQQDNFHQYELARM
-604 DRGGGAPVRLGR
+604 
-616 RAAQGQGA
+616 
-624 GNRRALQ
+624 
-631 LRHLRGGGDRG
+631 
-642 GGEGRR
+642 
-648 RAAGAQGHH
+648 
-657 RRRLRSAD
+657 
-665 QPRAHPLA
+665 PLA
-673 ARRRLRDGPGPGGAG
+673 PKAVSVHLLKPDGDLPLGGVGEPGVPPIAPALCNAIFAATGK
-688 RDQLQG
+688 RIRELPIRNQLQG
-694 WQGPA
+694 WRKA
-699 GQLPPVR
+699 
-706 AGAHAA
+706 
-712 GAQGGVG
+712 
-719 ASAQAGWRPAV
+719 
-730 GRGRRARRAA
+730 
-740 DSAGAV
+740 
-746 QRDLRRHRQAHPRV
+746 
-760 ADPQSVAGVAEG
+760 
-772 LGPSSWSSPA
+772 

>member
-1 MKRSYPDD
+1 
-9 LVIGN
+9 
-14 LSRRGFLKGVG
+14 
-25 ATGVLLVAANWG
+25 
-37 WRDALAAEKKAFGA
+37 
-51 DAMPHGWVD
+51 
-60 NPKIYVSIDR
+60 
-70 DGTVGIVCNRSEM
+70 
-83 GQGVRT
+83 
-89 SLAMVV
+89 
-95 ADELEADWS
+95 
-104 RVKVIQAPG
+104 
-113 DEARY
+113 
-118 GNQDTDGSRS
+118 
-128 MRHWFEPMR
+128 
-137 RCGAAARQMLEQAA
+137 
-151 ANQWK
+151 
-156 VPLGECRAEQNKVL
+156 
-170 HAPSGRSLSF
+170 
-180 GELAEAAA
+180 
-188 GLEVPAR
+188 
-195 DKLLLKKPEQF
+195 
-206 RYIGKDVARAIDG
+206 RAIDG

-346 FARGGDIVEAEYY
+346 FAKGGDVVEAEYY

-535 RSVSNIPPRL
+535 RSVSNIPHAFAIQSFVGELAAKAGQDPKDYLLKLLGPARRIDTAELGDSWNYGESPERYPLDVGRL
-545 RHPELRR
+545 RGVIEEAARQSGW
-552 RTGGEGRP
+552 GGELPRGRAR
-560 GPEGL
+560 GI
-565 PAQAARPGAADRHR
+565 AAHYSFVTYVAVVIEVEVKDDGALLVHKATIAADCGPQINPERIR
-579 RTRRQLELRRVAG
+579 SQLEG
-592 ALPTRCRPPARG
+592 ACVMGLGLAALGEISFKDGKVQQDNFHQYELARM
-604 DRGGGAPVRLGR
+604 
-616 RAAQGQGA
+616 
-624 GNRRALQ
+624 
-631 LRHLRGGGDRG
+631 
-642 GGEGRR
+642 
-648 RAAGAQGHH
+648 
-657 RRRLRSAD
+657 
-665 QPRAHPLA
+665 PLA
-673 ARRRLRDGPGPGGAG
+673 PKAVSVHLLKPDGDLPLGGVGEPGVPPIAPALCNAIFAATGK
-688 RDQLQG
+688 RIRELPIRNQLQG
-694 WQGPA
+694 WRKA
-699 GQLPPVR
+699 
-706 AGAHAA
+706 
-712 GAQGGVG
+712 
-719 ASAQAGWRPAV
+719 
-730 GRGRRARRAA
+730 
-740 DSAGAV
+740 
-746 QRDLRRHRQAHPRV
+746 
-760 ADPQSVAGVAEG
+760 
-772 LGPSSWSSPA
+772 

>member
-1 MKRSYPDD
+1 
-9 LVIGN
+9 
-14 LSRRGFLKGVG
+14 
-25 ATGVLLVAANWG
+25 
-37 WRDALAAEKKAFGA
+37 
-51 DAMPHGWVD
+51 
-60 NPKIYVSIDR
+60 
-70 DGTVGIVCNRSEM
+70 
-83 GQGVRT
+83 
-89 SLAMVV
+89 
-95 ADELEADWS
+95 
-104 RVKVIQAPG
+104 
-113 DEARY
+113 
-118 GNQDTDGSRS
+118 
-128 MRHWFEPMR
+128 
-137 RCGAAARQMLEQAA
+137 MLEQAA

-346 FARGGDIVEAEYY
+346 FAKGGDIVEAEYY

-535 RSVSNIPPRL
+535 RSVSNIPHAFAIQSFVGELAAKAGQDPKDYLLKLLGPARRIDTAELGDSWNYGESPERYPLDVGRL
-545 RHPELRR
+545 RGVIEEAARQSGW
-552 RTGGEGRP
+552 GGELPRGRAR
-560 GPEGL
+560 GI
-565 PAQAARPGAADRHR
+565 AAHYSFVTYVAVVIEVEVKDDGALLVHKATIAADCGPQINPERIR
-579 RTRRQLELRRVAG
+579 SQLEGACVMGLGLAALGEISFKDGRVQQDNFHQYE
-592 ALPTRCRPPARG
+592 LARM
-604 DRGGGAPVRLGR
+604 
-616 RAAQGQGA
+616 
-624 GNRRALQ
+624 
-631 LRHLRGGGDRG
+631 
-642 GGEGRR
+642 
-648 RAAGAQGHH
+648 
-657 RRRLRSAD
+657 
-665 QPRAHPLA
+665 PLA
-673 ARRRLRDGPGPGGAG
+673 PKAVSVHLLKPDGDLPLGGVGEPGVPPIAPALCNAIFAATGK
-688 RDQLQG
+688 RIRELPIRNQLQG
-694 WQGPA
+694 W
-699 GQLPPVR
+699 R
-706 AGAHAA
+706 KT
-712 GAQGGVG
+712 
-719 ASAQAGWRPAV
+719 
-730 GRGRRARRAA
+730 
-740 DSAGAV
+740 
-746 QRDLRRHRQAHPRV
+746 
-760 ADPQSVAGVAEG
+760 
-772 LGPSSWSSPA
+772 

>member
-137 RCGAAARQMLEQAA
+137 RCGAAARQMLEHAA

-195 DKLLLKKPEQF
+195 DNLLLKKPEQF

-346 FARGGDIVEAEYY
+346 FAKGGDIVEAEYY
-359 LPHLAQAPMEPPV
+359 LPHLAQAPSLYQAVETGGSIGAWARCSAAVSAASPSPTSCWKRRSWPRRSPV
-372 STAWYKDGACEV
+372 ATCACSGPARTTCISPISTRSRWSACRPCL
-384 WAPTQAPQV
+384 APTGCRRPGCIARWRRASPHCSARTAS
-393 TRERIAERLKL
+393 TR
-404 PFDKVTVNVTLLG
+404 
-417 GGFGRKSKPDFV
+417 
-429 LEAAI
+429 
-434 LAKAFP
+434 
-440 GRHLRVQWTR
+440 
-450 EDDLHFSYFHTVS
+450 
-463 VERLQ
+463 
-468 AVLGADGL
+468 
-476 PQAWLHRSVAPSITA
+476 APSNWA
-491 LFGPDSKHQGAFE
+491 WA
-504 LGMGLTNLP
+504 
-513 FAIPNVRLE
+513 
-522 NPEAPA
+522 
-528 HTRVGWF
+528 
-535 RSVSNIPPRL
+535 
-545 RHPELRR
+545 
-552 RTGGEGRP
+552 
-560 GPEGL
+560 
-565 PAQAARPGAADRHR
+565 
-579 RTRRQLELRRVAG
+579 
-592 ALPTRCRPPARG
+592 
-604 DRGGGAPVRLGR
+604 
-616 RAAQGQGA
+616 
-624 GNRRALQ
+624 
-631 LRHLRGGGDRG
+631 
-642 GGEGRR
+642 
-648 RAAGAQGHH
+648 
-657 RRRLRSAD
+657 
-665 QPRAHPLA
+665 
-673 ARRRLRDGPGPGGAG
+673 
-688 RDQLQG
+688 
-694 WQGPA
+694 
-699 GQLPPVR
+699 
-706 AGAHAA
+706 
-712 GAQGGVG
+712 
-719 ASAQAGWRPAV
+719 
-730 GRGRRARRAA
+730 
-740 DSAGAV
+740 
-746 QRDLRRHRQAHPRV
+746 
-760 ADPQSVAGVAEG
+760 
-772 LGPSSWSSPA
+772 

>member
-1 MKRSYPDD
+1 
-9 LVIGN
+9 
-14 LSRRGFLKGVG
+14 
-25 ATGVLLVAANWG
+25 
-37 WRDALAAEKKAFGA
+37 
-51 DAMPHGWVD
+51 
-60 NPKIYVSIDR
+60 
-70 DGTVGIVCNRSEM
+70 
-83 GQGVRT
+83 
-89 SLAMVV
+89 
-95 ADELEADWS
+95 
-104 RVKVIQAPG
+104 
-113 DEARY
+113 
-118 GNQDTDGSRS
+118 
-128 MRHWFEPMR
+128 
-137 RCGAAARQMLEQAA
+137 
-151 ANQWK
+151 
-156 VPLGECRAEQNKVL
+156 QNKVL

-346 FARGGDIVEAEYY
+346 FAKGGDIVEAEYY

-535 RSVSNIPPRL
+535 RSVSNIPHAFAIQSFVGELAAKAGQDPKDYLLKLLGPARRIDTAELGDSWNYGESPERYPLDVGRL
-545 RHPELRR
+545 RGVIEEAARQSGW
-552 RTGGEGRP
+552 GGELPRGRAR
-560 GPEGL
+560 GI
-565 PAQAARPGAADRHR
+565 AAHYSFVTYVAVVIEVEVKDDGALLVHKATIAADCGPQINPERIR
-579 RTRRQLELRRVAG
+579 SQLEG
-592 ALPTRCRPPARG
+592 ACVMGLGLAALGEISFKDGKVQQDNFHQYELARM
-604 DRGGGAPVRLGR
+604 
-616 RAAQGQGA
+616 
-624 GNRRALQ
+624 
-631 LRHLRGGGDRG
+631 
-642 GGEGRR
+642 
-648 RAAGAQGHH
+648 
-657 RRRLRSAD
+657 
-665 QPRAHPLA
+665 PLA
-673 ARRRLRDGPGPGGAG
+673 PKAVSVHLLKPDGDLPLGGVGEPGVPPIAPALCNAIFAATGK
-688 RDQLQG
+688 RIRELPIRNQLQG
-694 WQGPA
+694 WRKA
-699 GQLPPVR
+699 
-706 AGAHAA
+706 
-712 GAQGGVG
+712 
-719 ASAQAGWRPAV
+719 
-730 GRGRRARRAA
+730 
-740 DSAGAV
+740 
-746 QRDLRRHRQAHPRV
+746 
-760 ADPQSVAGVAEG
+760 
-772 LGPSSWSSPA
+772 

>member
-1 MKRSYPDD
+1 
-9 LVIGN
+9 
-14 LSRRGFLKGVG
+14 
-25 ATGVLLVAANWG
+25 
-37 WRDALAAEKKAFGA
+37 
-51 DAMPHGWVD
+51 
-60 NPKIYVSIDR
+60 
-70 DGTVGIVCNRSEM
+70 
-83 GQGVRT
+83 
-89 SLAMVV
+89 
-95 ADELEADWS
+95 
-104 RVKVIQAPG
+104 
-113 DEARY
+113 
-118 GNQDTDGSRS
+118 
-128 MRHWFEPMR
+128 

-535 RSVSNIPPRL
+535 RSVSNIPHAFAIQSFVGELAAKAGQDPKDYLLKLLGPARRIDTAELGDSWNYGESPERYPLDVGRL
-545 RHPELRR
+545 RGVIEEAARQSGW
-552 RTGGEGRP
+552 GGELPRGRAR
-560 GPEGL
+560 GI
-565 PAQAARPGAADRHR
+565 AAHYSFVTYVAVVIEVEVKDDGALLVHKATIAADCGPQINPERIR
-579 RTRRQLELRRVAG
+579 SQLEG
-592 ALPTRCRPPARG
+592 ACVMGLGLAALGEISFKDGKVQQDNFHQYELARM
-604 DRGGGAPVRLGR
+604 
-616 RAAQGQGA
+616 
-624 GNRRALQ
+624 
-631 LRHLRGGGDRG
+631 
-642 GGEGRR
+642 
-648 RAAGAQGHH
+648 
-657 RRRLRSAD
+657 
-665 QPRAHPLA
+665 PLA
-673 ARRRLRDGPGPGGAG
+673 PKAVSVHLLKPDGDLPLGGVGEPGVPPIAPALCNAIFAATGK
-688 RDQLQG
+688 RIRELPIRNQLQG
-694 WQGPA
+694 WRKA
-699 GQLPPVR
+699 
-706 AGAHAA
+706 
-712 GAQGGVG
+712 
-719 ASAQAGWRPAV
+719 
-730 GRGRRARRAA
+730 
-740 DSAGAV
+740 
-746 QRDLRRHRQAHPRV
+746 
-760 ADPQSVAGVAEG
+760 
-772 LGPSSWSSPA
+772 

>member
-1 MKRSYPDD
+1 
-9 LVIGN
+9 
-14 LSRRGFLKGVG
+14 
-25 ATGVLLVAANWG
+25 
-37 WRDALAAEKKAFGA
+37 
-51 DAMPHGWVD
+51 
-60 NPKIYVSIDR
+60 
-70 DGTVGIVCNRSEM
+70 
-83 GQGVRT
+83 
-89 SLAMVV
+89 
-95 ADELEADWS
+95 
-104 RVKVIQAPG
+104 
-113 DEARY
+113 
-118 GNQDTDGSRS
+118 
-128 MRHWFEPMR
+128 
-137 RCGAAARQMLEQAA
+137 MLEQAA

-303 ALVVEWDAGVN
+303 ALMVEWDAGVN

-346 FARGGDIVEAEYY
+346 FAKGGDVVEAEYY

-535 RSVSNIPPRL
+535 RSVSNIPHAFAIQSFVGELAAKADQDPKDYLLKLLGPARRIDTAELGDSWNYGESPERYPLDVGRL
-545 RHPELRR
+545 RGVIEEAARQSGW
-552 RTGGEGRP
+552 GGELPRGRAR
-560 GPEGL
+560 GI
-565 PAQAARPGAADRHR
+565 AAHYSFVTYVAVVIEVEVKDDGALLVHKATIAADCGPQINPERIR
-579 RTRRQLELRRVAG
+579 SQLEG
-592 ALPTRCRPPARG
+592 ACVMGLGLAALGEISFKDGKVQQDNFHQYELARM
-604 DRGGGAPVRLGR
+604 
-616 RAAQGQGA
+616 
-624 GNRRALQ
+624 
-631 LRHLRGGGDRG
+631 
-642 GGEGRR
+642 
-648 RAAGAQGHH
+648 
-657 RRRLRSAD
+657 
-665 QPRAHPLA
+665 PLA
-673 ARRRLRDGPGPGGAG
+673 PKAVSVHLLKPDGDLPLGGVGEPGVPPIAPALCNAIFAATGK
-688 RDQLQG
+688 RIRELPIRNQLQG
-694 WQGPA
+694 WRKA
-699 GQLPPVR
+699 
-706 AGAHAA
+706 
-712 GAQGGVG
+712 
-719 ASAQAGWRPAV
+719 
-730 GRGRRARRAA
+730 
-740 DSAGAV
+740 
-746 QRDLRRHRQAHPRV
+746 
-760 ADPQSVAGVAEG
+760 
-772 LGPSSWSSPA
+772 

>member
-1 MKRSYPDD
+1 MARAACA
-9 LVIGN
+9 IG
-14 LSRRGFLKGVG
+14 S
-25 ATGVLLVAANWG
+25 
-37 WRDALAAEKKAFGA
+37 
-51 DAMPHGWVD
+51 
-60 NPKIYVSIDR
+60 NP
-70 DGTVGIVCNRSEM
+70 C
-83 GQGVRT
+83 
-89 SLAMVV
+89 
-95 ADELEADWS
+95 
-104 RVKVIQAPG
+104 
-113 DEARY
+113 
-118 GNQDTDGSRS
+118 
-128 MRHWFEPMR
+128 
-137 RCGAAARQMLEQAA
+137 AAAVRRRDRCS
-151 ANQWK
+151 NR
-156 VPLGECRAEQNKVL
+156 PR
-170 HAPSGRSLSF
+170 PTSGRSLSF

-346 FARGGDIVEAEYY
+346 FAKGGDIVEAEYY

-535 RSVSNIPPRL
+535 RSVSNIPHAFAIQSFVGELAAKAGQDPKDYLLKLLGPARRIDTAELGDSWNYGESPERYPLDVGRL
-545 RHPELRR
+545 RGVIEEAARQSGW
-552 RTGGEGRP
+552 GGELPRGRAR
-560 GPEGL
+560 GI
-565 PAQAARPGAADRHR
+565 AAHYSFVTYVAVVIEVEVKDDGALLVHKATIAADCGPQINPERIR
-579 RTRRQLELRRVAG
+579 SQLEG
-592 ALPTRCRPPARG
+592 ACVMGLGLAALGEISFKDGKVQQDNFHQYELARM
-604 DRGGGAPVRLGR
+604 
-616 RAAQGQGA
+616 
-624 GNRRALQ
+624 
-631 LRHLRGGGDRG
+631 
-642 GGEGRR
+642 
-648 RAAGAQGHH
+648 
-657 RRRLRSAD
+657 
-665 QPRAHPLA
+665 PLA
-673 ARRRLRDGPGPGGAG
+673 PKAVSVHLLKPDGDLPLGGVGEPGVPPIAPALCNAIFAATGK
-688 RDQLQG
+688 RIRELPIRNQLQG
-694 WQGPA
+694 WRKA
-699 GQLPPVR
+699 
-706 AGAHAA
+706 
-712 GAQGGVG
+712 
-719 ASAQAGWRPAV
+719 
-730 GRGRRARRAA
+730 
-740 DSAGAV
+740 
-746 QRDLRRHRQAHPRV
+746 
-760 ADPQSVAGVAEG
+760 
-772 LGPSSWSSPA
+772 

>member
-1 MKRSYPDD
+1 
-9 LVIGN
+9 
-14 LSRRGFLKGVG
+14 
-25 ATGVLLVAANWG
+25 
-37 WRDALAAEKKAFGA
+37 
-51 DAMPHGWVD
+51 
-60 NPKIYVSIDR
+60 
-70 DGTVGIVCNRSEM
+70 
-83 GQGVRT
+83 
-89 SLAMVV
+89 
-95 ADELEADWS
+95 
-104 RVKVIQAPG
+104 
-113 DEARY
+113 
-118 GNQDTDGSRS
+118 
-128 MRHWFEPMR
+128 
-137 RCGAAARQMLEQAA
+137 AAARQMLEQAA

-303 ALVVEWDAGVN
+303 ALAVEWDAGVN

-346 FARGGDIVEAEYY
+346 FAKDGDIVEAEYY

-535 RSVSNIPPRL
+535 RSVSNIPHAFAIQSFVGELAAKAGQDPKDYLLKLLGPARRIDTAELGDSWNYGESPERYPLDVGRL
-545 RHPELRR
+545 RGVIEEAARQSGW
-552 RTGGEGRP
+552 GGELPRGRAR
-560 GPEGL
+560 GI
-565 PAQAARPGAADRHR
+565 AAHYSFVTYVAVVIEVEVKDDGALLVHKATIAADCGPQINPERIR
-579 RTRRQLELRRVAG
+579 SQLEG
-592 ALPTRCRPPARG
+592 ACVMGLGLAALGEISFKDGKVQQDNFHQYELARM
-604 DRGGGAPVRLGR
+604 
-616 RAAQGQGA
+616 
-624 GNRRALQ
+624 
-631 LRHLRGGGDRG
+631 
-642 GGEGRR
+642 
-648 RAAGAQGHH
+648 
-657 RRRLRSAD
+657 
-665 QPRAHPLA
+665 PLA
-673 ARRRLRDGPGPGGAG
+673 PKAVSVHLLKPDGDLPLGGVGEPGVPPIAPALCNAIFAATGK
-688 RDQLQG
+688 RIRELPIRNQLQG
-694 WQGPA
+694 WRKA
-699 GQLPPVR
+699 
-706 AGAHAA
+706 
-712 GAQGGVG
+712 
-719 ASAQAGWRPAV
+719 
-730 GRGRRARRAA
+730 
-740 DSAGAV
+740 
-746 QRDLRRHRQAHPRV
+746 
-760 ADPQSVAGVAEG
+760 
-772 LGPSSWSSPA
+772 